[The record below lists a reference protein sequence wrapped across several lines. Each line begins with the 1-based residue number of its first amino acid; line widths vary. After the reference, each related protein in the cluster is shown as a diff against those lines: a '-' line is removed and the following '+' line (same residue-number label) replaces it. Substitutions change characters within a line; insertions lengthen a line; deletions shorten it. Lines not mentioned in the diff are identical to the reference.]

1 MTNSTSTQMN
11 TNKKTAELED
21 PKVNVKIKLSILWAT
36 LMFIYIYVDIFRF
49 FQPGTLEDIL
59 AGRVWLFEITQ
70 TWAMSAN
77 KLMTIPSLMVFLS
90 LTLKAKVNRWTNI
103 IMGILHIAI
112 AIGNVI
118 GETWA
123 YYIFASIVEFELL
136 PLIVWYAWKCSKQ
149 GVNPK
154 M

>member
-1 MTNSTSTQMN
+1 MNSERKSATI
-11 TNKKTAELED
+11 LED
-21 PKVNVKIKLSILWAT
+21 VNVNIKTKLSILWAT

-49 FQPGTLEDIL
+49 FQPGELENIL
-59 AGRVWLFEITQ
+59 AGKVWIFEITQ
-70 TWAMSAN
+70 TWALSAMII
-77 KLMTIPSLMVFLS
+77 MTIPSLMVFLS

-123 YYIFASIVEFELL
+123 YYIFGGVVEVVLL
-136 PLIVWYAWKCSKQ
+136 SLIVWYAWKWPKQ
-149 GVNPK
+149 EA
-154 M
+154 